1 MILLPMLFI
10 VIFGVVALSG
20 FVSQD
25 ENEKKAV
32 IKISI
37 GFIGIL
43 VVFLGMS
50 SETHNKPWRTVYDG
64 GSDIMVTLHVNET
77 DHDIETGK
85 VVTKK
90 QIDKLMS
97 RPQNLTTLADDLIGV
112 GDDEK
117 KSEITILLKNEAGE
131 AERTATLERK
141 NIIERTPKGAKTNYN
156 AGLIVKVEYA
166 PEHTTNKW
174 FGIEVGEI
182 KNGQVR
188 VTVEYDPKTQPSPEK
203 LFNN

>member
-1 MILLPMLFI
+1 M
-10 VIFGVVALSG
+10 SG

-32 IKISI
+32 IQIII
-37 GFIGIL
+37 GVIGLL
-43 VVFLGMS
+43 VTFGGMS
-50 SETHNKPWRTVYDG
+50 SETRNKPWRTIYDV
-64 GSDIMVTLHVNET
+64 GSDIAVTLHVNQT

-90 QIDKLMS
+90 QIDKLMV
-97 RPQNLTTLADDLIGV
+97 RPQNLTTLVDELVGV
-112 GDDEK
+112 EDDEN
-117 KSEITILLKNEAGE
+117 KSEMTILLKNESGE
-131 AERTATLERK
+131 AERTATLTKK

-156 AGLIVKVEYA
+156 AGRIIKVEYA

-174 FGIEVGEI
+174 FGIELGEM
-182 KNGQVR
+182 KHGQVR

-203 LFNN
+203 LFND

>member
-1 MILLPMLFI
+1 M
-10 VIFGVVALSG
+10 SG
-20 FVSQD
+20 IVSQD

-141 NIIERTPKGAKTNYN
+141 NVIEQTPKGAKTNYN
-156 AGLIVKVEYA
+156 AGRIIKVEYS

-174 FGIEVGEI
+174 FGIKVGEM
-182 KNGQVR
+182 KDGQVR

-203 LFNN
+203 LFND

>member
-10 VIFGVVALSG
+10 VIFGVVTLSG

-43 VVFLGMS
+43 AVFVGMS
-50 SETHNKPWRTVYDG
+50 SETRNKPWRTIYDG
-64 GSDIMVTLHVNET
+64 GSDTSVTLHVNQT
-77 DHDIETGK
+77 DYDIETGK
-85 VVTKK
+85 VVTTN

-131 AERTATLERK
+131 ATRTATLERK

-156 AGLIVKVEYA
+156 TGRIIKVEYA

-174 FGIEVGEI
+174 FGVKVGEI
-182 KNGQVR
+182 KYGQAR

-203 LFNN
+203 LFND